1 MSDSTWKISCH
12 AFMSTFHCVLAPD
25 RSSMLLEMSVLL
37 LIINSKTTVR
47 PLYKMWAMQCI
58 PHSSCGQCSAYPI
71 APAGNAVHTIL
82 LLWAMQCIP
91 HSSCGQCSAYPTAPM
106 GNAVHTP

>member
-1 MSDSTWKISCH
+1 MSDQTLKISCH
-12 AFMSTFHCVLAPD
+12 AFLSTFHCVLAPD

-58 PHSSCGQCSAYPI
+58 PHSSCGQCSAYTI
-71 APAGNAVHTIL
+71 APVGSAVLTPSL
-82 LLWAMQCIP
+82 LGACQCI
-91 HSSCGQCSAYPTAPM
+91 HNSSCGQCSAYLIAPM
-106 GNAVHTP
+106 GNPVHTP